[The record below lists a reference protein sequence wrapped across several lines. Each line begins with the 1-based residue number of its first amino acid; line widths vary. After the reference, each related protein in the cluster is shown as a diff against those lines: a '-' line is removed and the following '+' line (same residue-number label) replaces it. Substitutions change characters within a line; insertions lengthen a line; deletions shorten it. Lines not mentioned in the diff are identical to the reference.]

1 MNTFMELLTEKGFEK
16 ITVNA
21 IAERANINRGTVYL
35 HYADKFDL
43 LDKCVETYVEQLLNH
58 CDSSDDANLNV
69 GAFQSMFEHLEKNF
83 TIYHLLLNNEG
94 AGFFR
99 KRLYSTV
106 AQTVIEVV
114 RIQPEN
120 NAYSKGVTVHFLTS
134 GFIGVLEWWIN
145 NSMPCNIQEITEQ
158 LMSLLKPYAKHLVSR
173 LP

>member
-43 LDKCVETYVEQLLNH
+43 LDKCVETYVEQLLNQ
-58 CDSSDDANLNV
+58 CDNSDDANLNV

-83 TIYHLLLNNEG
+83 TIYHVLLNNVG

-99 KRLYSTV
+99 NRLYAAV
-106 AQTVIEVV
+106 AQTVTEVV
-114 RIQPEN
+114 CIQPEN
-120 NAYSKGVTVHFLTS
+120 NAFSNDAAIHFLTS
-134 GFIGVLEWWIN
+134 GFIGAVEWWIN
-145 NSMPCNIQEITEQ
+145 NSMPCNIQEITGQ
-158 LMSLLKPYAKHLVSR
+158 LMSLLKPYAGHLVSR
-173 LP
+173 S